1 MPTAND
7 VQIAAHAL
15 RLLGEGGI
23 ASFGDSPAGQTA
35 GDLYP
40 AVRATVLSCYPWACT
55 KRMRQLARLT
65 APPPAQWRYAY
76 QLPAHLRILGA
87 WPSPQPGTAQIVD
100 YDLGEERTLLA
111 DAEAVWLH
119 YQIEADEAQWP
130 PYLRQ
135 LMIYA
140 LAAELAMPIT
150 DQTTKAEYWSR
161 QAWGTPAE
169 GRKGGWY
176 RIATTADAQGAPPEA
191 IAGFALVDVRN

>member
-15 RLLGEGGI
+15 RLLGENGI
-23 ASFGDSPAGQTA
+23 ASFEDSPAGQTA
-35 GDLYP
+35 GDLYKN
-40 AVRATVLSCYPWACT
+40 VRDTVLTCYPWYCT

-65 APPPAQWRYAY
+65 APPAAQWRYAY

-87 WPSPQPGTAQIVD
+87 WPDPNPGTAQIVD
-100 YDLGEERTLLA
+100 YDLGEDRQLFA
-111 DAEAVWLH
+111 DVDAVWLH
-119 YQIEADEAQWP
+119 FQVQVAEANWP
-130 PYLRQ
+130 PYLRT
-135 LMIYA
+135 LMTYA

-150 DQTTKAEYWSR
+150 DQVNKAEYWSR

-176 RIATTADAQGAPPEA
+176 RIATTADAQGAPPSS